1 MPMQIDVMALL
12 IVILLL
18 IIVIFLV
25 PMMIQLKNTSQRFDE
40 FIREAQRDLLPMLRE
55 LRETSEHLNR
65 ASGKVEEGV
74 SKAAALADSLEEVGD
89 SIHSV
94 NSFLRHDV
102 GRYAGNLAGLWLGFR
117 SASKVF
123 IKQLLKEKKGGD

>member
-1 MPMQIDVMALL
+1 MMEVDVLELL
-12 IVILLL
+12 ITIMML

-25 PMMIQLKNTSQRFDE
+25 PMMIHIKNASQRFDQ
-40 FIREAQRDLLPMLRE
+40 FLRETERDLFPMLRE
-55 LRETSEHLNR
+55 LREASERINRTS
-65 ASGKVEEGV
+65 AKAEEGV
-74 SKAAALADSLEEVGD
+74 GKAVGLAEALEEVGE
-89 SIHSV
+89 SIHGV

-123 IKQLLKEKKGGD
+123 LKQLAKERKGGD